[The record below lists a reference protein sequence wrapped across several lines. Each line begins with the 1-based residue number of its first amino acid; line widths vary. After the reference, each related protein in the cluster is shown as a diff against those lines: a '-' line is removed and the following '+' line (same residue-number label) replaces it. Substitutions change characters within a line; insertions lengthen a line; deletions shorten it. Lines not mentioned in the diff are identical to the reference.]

1 MKAFHAMTPLD
12 LTWTGNQFL
21 DVRVHGE
28 AVLDPSRDTDFTT
41 KQDVWSERLAASIE
55 RHYALPEGFVR
66 VAAGATQLIESILR
80 GYYAGLIVD
89 VTPNFHLTASLAKQ
103 EGWTY
108 IGVPVREPAQL
119 EAALAPYFD
128 RPESIII
135 MSSPRNPLGYQF
147 PIDSIERLAH
157 RTSALLIIDEVYADF
172 AQDTVIRL
180 MSTCPNVV
188 VVRTFSKA
196 WGLADLRVGFAAGAV
211 LADEPNKLRL
221 IPNAVSG
228 VSQRAARRL
237 LDEPSRVQAA
247 VRETCEFRELFAA
260 LLSDLPGLRVWPSD
274 ANYLCVET
282 PQASRLAQ
290 TLEGH
295 GYLVRELHDLKG
307 YPADWPSGLRITVPT
322 QPHLQAIVDALR
334 TELGSAEA

>member
-1 MKAFHAMTPLD
+1 MKALHAMTPLD

-21 DVRVHGE
+21 DVRAHGE

-41 KQDVWSERLAASIE
+41 KQDVWGERLAESIE

-66 VAAGATQLIESILR
+66 VAAGATQLIESLLR
-80 GYYAGLIVD
+80 GHYAGLIVD
-89 VTPNFHLTASLAKQ
+89 VIPNFHLTASLAKQ

-108 IGVPVREPAQL
+108 VGVPVREPGEL
-119 EAALAPYFD
+119 EDALAPYLD
-128 RPESIII
+128 RPEAIFIL
-135 MSSPRNPLGYQF
+135 SSPRNPLGYQF
-147 PIDSIERLAH
+147 SVDAIERLAR
-157 RTSALLIIDEVYADF
+157 RTSALLIVDEVYADF
-172 AQDTVIRL
+172 APDTAMRL

-196 WGLADLRVGFAAGAV
+196 WGLADLRVGFAAGAA
-211 LADEPNKLRL
+211 LAVKPDKLRL

-247 VRETCEFRELFAA
+247 VRETCAFRDHFAA
-260 LLSDLPGLRVWPSD
+260 QLSDLPGLRVWPSD

-282 PQASRLAQ
+282 PHAARLAQ
-290 TLEGH
+290 TLEGL

-322 QPHLQAIVDALR
+322 QPHLQAIVDAFR
-334 TELGSAEA
+334 DALGSAEA